1 MYNTYQIYK
10 QINDRQ
16 IDVYMYIYKQMYHV
30 SE

>member
-1 MYNTYQIYK
+1 MYNTYKIYK

-16 IDVYMYIYKQMYHV
+16 VDVYMYIYKHMDHM